1 MASEASVPRDM
12 VASLISSF
20 CNSLERDGYHFIWN
34 LDETSG
40 ELDAVVVAGAGACE
54 ECLVS
59 RELLMVMLQSALSG
73 TGASIRSL
81 HMPTDV

>member
-1 MASEASVPRDM
+1 MTAEVGVPRDV

-20 CNSLERDGYHFIWN
+20 CNSLERDGYQFIWN

-40 ELDAVVVAGAGACE
+40 VLDAAVVAGAGACE

-73 TGASIRSL
+73 SGASIRSL
-81 HMPTDV
+81 RMPTDV